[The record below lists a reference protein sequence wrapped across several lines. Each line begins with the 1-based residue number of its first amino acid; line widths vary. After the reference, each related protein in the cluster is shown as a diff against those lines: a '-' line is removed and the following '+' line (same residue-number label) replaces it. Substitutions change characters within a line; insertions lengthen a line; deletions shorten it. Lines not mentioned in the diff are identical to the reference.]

1 MSNKQDPFTSIDTGA
16 LENVTGG
23 AVSVASGAGTG
34 GDDQLMLMLTQLT
47 SSLNDLAQN
56 ANGGGNQ
63 SMEMMMMM
71 MMAMGGFGGQQ
82 QAAAPQQPIVIPSGG
97 CGGW

>member
-16 LENVTGG
+16 LHLISGG

-34 GDDQLMLMLTQLT
+34 SDDQLMLMMTQLT

-56 ANGGGNQ
+56 ANGGGSQNMQ
-63 SMEMMMMM
+63 MMMMM
-71 MMAMGGFGGQQ
+71 MMMMGGMGQQ

-97 CGGW
+97 GGCW

>member
-16 LENVTGG
+16 LDQVTGG

-82 QAAAPQQPIVIPSGG
+82 QAAPQQPIVLPTGG
-97 CGGW
+97 GNCW